1 MATLWF
7 VITGA
12 LLIGFALA
20 GTVLKRL
27 PVTPSMFYLTAGAWL
42 GPWGVGLLHIDAL
55 DDTGMLRIAGG
66 ASRWRWPAGRWC

>member
-7 VITGA
+7 VITGT

-27 PVTPSMFYLTAGAWL
+27 PVTPSMFYLAAW
-42 GPWGVGLLHIDAL
+42 ACS
-55 DDTGMLRIAGG
+55 T
-66 ASRWRWPAGRWC
+66 STRWTTPRCSSG